1 MNASKILQ
9 QLMQQAGGSQKGGSS
24 SGVDVKGMLSGLS
37 KQLGDGS
44 SSGQGGGSSSSFD
57 MKSLLGGGAM
67 GLLVGSKR
75 GRSMGGKALKYGAIA
90 GVGVLAW
97 KAWQSSQAAK
107 NGNAQQNTTQNATE
121 GERVE
126 ALSGEYQERR
136 SLELLQAMIMA
147 ARADGHIDEQEQ
159 ALITE
164 QIDAL
169 GADQEMHNWVEQQL
183 KAPLDAQELAREAD
197 SPQAA
202 REMYLISVAVTD
214 DQNPMERAWLD
225 QLGNALNLPKEMTD
239 ELERQAQQAG

>member
-9 QLMQQAGGSQKGGSS
+9 QLMSQASGSKGN
-24 SGVDVKGMLSGLS
+24 SGAMDVKGVIDWLSRH
-37 KQLGDGS
+37 LGGNSSQGTRQSSGS
-44 SSGQGGGSSSSFD
+44 SGFD
-57 MKSLLGGGAM
+57 VKSLLGGGALGM
-67 GLLVGSKR
+67 LVGSKR

-97 KAWQSSQAAK
+97 KAWQSSQEKKGAA
-107 NGNAQQNTTQNATE
+107 TQSSSE

-126 ALSGEYQERR
+126 VLSGEVQERR

-159 ALITE
+159 ALITD

-169 GADQEMHNWVEQQL
+169 GADEEMHRWVEQQL
-183 KAPLDAQELAREAD
+183 KAPLDAQALAREAD

-202 REMYLISVAVTD
+202 REMYLISVAVID
-214 DQNPMERAWLD
+214 NQNPMERAWLD
-225 QLGNALNLPKEMTD
+225 QLASALNLTPEMAA

>member
-9 QLMQQAGGSQKGGSS
+9 QLMSQASGSKGSS
-24 SGVDVKGMLSGLS
+24 GGMDVKGVIDGLS
-37 KQLGDGS
+37 RHLGGNSSQGTRQSSGS
-44 SSGQGGGSSSSFD
+44 SGFD
-57 MKSLLGGGAM
+57 VKSLLGGGAL
-67 GLLVGSKR
+67 GILVGSKR

-97 KAWQSSQAAK
+97 KAWQSSQEKKGAA
-107 NGNAQQNTTQNATE
+107 TQSSSE

-126 ALSGEYQERR
+126 VLSGEVQERR

-159 ALITE
+159 ALITD

-169 GADQEMHNWVEQQL
+169 GADEEMHRWVEQQL
-183 KAPLDAQELAREAD
+183 KAPLDAQALAREAD

-202 REMYLISVAVTD
+202 REMYLISVAVID
-214 DQNPMERAWLD
+214 GQNPMERAWLD
-225 QLGNALNLPKEMTD
+225 QLASALNLAPEMAA

>member
-9 QLMQQAGGSQKGGSS
+9 QLMQQASGSQQGG

-37 KQLGDGS
+37 KQLGGS
-44 SSGQGGGSSSSFD
+44 GGQGSSSSGLD
-57 MKSLLGGGAM
+57 IKSLLGGGAM
-67 GLLVGSKR
+67 GMLVGSKR
-75 GRSMGGKALKYGAIA
+75 GRSMGGKVLKYGAIA
-90 GVGVLAW
+90 GVGMLAW
-97 KAWQSSQAAK
+97 KAWQSSLAAK
-107 NGNAQQNTTQNATE
+107 SGGGADSRAQATE

-126 ALSGEYQERR
+126 VLSGEIQERR

-169 GADQEMHNWVEQQL
+169 GADQEMHDWVAQQL
-183 KAPLDAQELAREAD
+183 KTPLDAEALAREAD

-202 REMYLISVAVTD
+202 REMYLISVAVVD

-225 QLGNALNLPKEMTD
+225 QLASALNLPEEMAR
-239 ELERQAQQAG
+239 ELERQAVQAG

>member
-9 QLMQQAGGSQKGGSS
+9 QLMQQAGGSQKGSS

-37 KQLGDGS
+37 KQLGGGS
-44 SSGQGGGSSSSFD
+44 SQGGGGSSRGFD

-67 GLLVGSKR
+67 GMLVGSKR

-107 NGNAQQNTTQNATE
+107 NGNAQQNTAQNAPE

-126 ALSGEYQERR
+126 VLSGEYQERR

-183 KAPLDAQELAREAD
+183 KAPLDAQALAREAD

-225 QLGNALNLPKEMTD
+225 QLASALNLPKEMTA

>member
-24 SGVDVKGMLSGLS
+24 GGVDVKGMLSGLS
-37 KQLGDGS
+37 KQLGGSDQGGKSGGS
-44 SSGQGGGSSSSFD
+44 SSGFD

-67 GLLVGSKR
+67 GMLVGSKR
-75 GRSMGGKALKYGAIA
+75 GRKLGGKALKYGAIA

-97 KAWQSSQAAK
+97 KAWQSSQASK
-107 NGNAQQNTTQNATE
+107 NASGESQGSTE

-126 ALSGEYQERR
+126 VLSGEYQERR

-164 QIDAL
+164 QIDEL
-169 GADQEMHNWVEQQL
+169 GADQEMHNWVERQL
-183 KAPLDAQELAREAD
+183 KAPLDAKALAREAD

-214 DQNPMERAWLD
+214 EQNPMERAWLD
-225 QLGNALNLPKEMTD
+225 QLASALELSPDMAR
-239 ELERQAQQAG
+239 ELEQQAQQAG

>member
-9 QLMQQAGGSQKGGSS
+9 QLMQQASGGQQDGNS

-37 KQLGDGS
+37 KQLGGTT
-44 SSGQGGGSSSSFD
+44 QGGGASGGFD

-67 GLLVGSKR
+67 GMLVGSKR

-90 GVGVLAW
+90 GVGMLAW

-107 NGNAQQNTTQNATE
+107 EGSAGSAQSAAE

-126 ALSGEYQERR
+126 VLSGEYQERR

-169 GADQEMHNWVEQQL
+169 GADQEMHNWVAQQL
-183 KAPLDAQELAREAD
+183 KAPLDAQALAREAD

-225 QLGNALNLPKEMTD
+225 QLASALNLPKEMTS

>member
-9 QLMQQAGGSQKGGSS
+9 QLMSQASGSKGSS
-24 SGVDVKGMLSGLS
+24 GGMDVKGVIDGLS
-37 KQLGDGS
+37 RHLGGNSSQGTRQSSGS
-44 SSGQGGGSSSSFD
+44 SGFD
-57 MKSLLGGGAM
+57 VKSLLGGGALGM
-67 GLLVGSKR
+67 LVGSKR

-90 GVGVLAW
+90 GVGMLAW
-97 KAWQSSQAAK
+97 KAWQSSQEKKGAA
-107 NGNAQQNTTQNATE
+107 TQSSSE

-126 ALSGEYQERR
+126 VLSGEYQERR

-159 ALITE
+159 ALITD

-169 GADQEMHNWVEQQL
+169 GADEEMHRWVEQQL
-183 KAPLDAQELAREAD
+183 KAPLDAQALAREAD

-202 REMYLISVAVTD
+202 REMYLISVAVID
-214 DQNPMERAWLD
+214 NQNPMERAWLD
-225 QLGNALNLPKEMTD
+225 QLASALNLTPEMAA

>member
-9 QLMQQAGGSQKGGSS
+9 QLMQQAGGDQKSGSG
-24 SGVDVKGMLSGLS
+24 SGVDVQGMLSGLS
-37 KQLGDGS
+37 KQLGGG
-44 SSGQGGGSSSSFD
+44 SSGQGGGASSGFD
-57 MKSLLGGGAM
+57 VKSLLGGGAM
-67 GLLVGSKR
+67 GMLVGSKR

-107 NGNAQQNTTQNATE
+107 NSNGQPDNAQAAAAE

-126 ALSGEYQERR
+126 VLSGDVQERR

-183 KAPLDAQELAREAD
+183 NAPLDAQTLAREAD

-225 QLGNALNLPKEMTD
+225 QLASALNLSKEMTV
-239 ELERQAQQAG
+239 ELERQAEQAG

>member
-9 QLMQQAGGSQKGGSS
+9 QLMQQAGGSQKGSS

-37 KQLGDGS
+37 KQLGGGS
-44 SSGQGGGSSSSFD
+44 SQGGGGSSRGFD

-67 GLLVGSKR
+67 GMLVGSKR

-107 NGNAQQNTTQNATE
+107 NGNAQQNTAQNAPE

-126 ALSGEYQERR
+126 VLSGEYQERR

-183 KAPLDAQELAREAD
+183 KAPLDAQALAREAD
-197 SPQAA
+197 SLKRPGKC
-202 REMYLISVAVTD
+202 T
-214 DQNPMERAWLD
+214 
-225 QLGNALNLPKEMTD
+225 
-239 ELERQAQQAG
+239 

>member
-9 QLMQQAGGSQKGGSS
+9 QLMSQASGSKGSS
-24 SGVDVKGMLSGLS
+24 GGMDVKGVIDGLS
-37 KQLGDGS
+37 RHLGGNSSQGTRQSSGS
-44 SSGQGGGSSSSFD
+44 SGFD
-57 MKSLLGGGAM
+57 VKSLLGGGAM
-67 GLLVGSKR
+67 GMLVGSKR

-90 GVGVLAW
+90 GVGMLAW
-97 KAWQSSQAAK
+97 KAWQSSQEKKGAA
-107 NGNAQQNTTQNATE
+107 TQSSSE

-126 ALSGEYQERR
+126 VLSGEVQERR

-159 ALITE
+159 ALITD

-169 GADQEMHNWVEQQL
+169 GADEEMHRWVEQQL
-183 KAPLDAQELAREAD
+183 KAPLDAQALAREAD

-202 REMYLISVAVTD
+202 REMYLISVAVID

-225 QLGNALNLPKEMTD
+225 QLASALNLTPEMAA